1 MILTFVEH
9 DRGAL
14 NPVSLQM
21 LACARRSSC
30 ETGAPVHGVTIGG
43 TADGFPEK
51 LRLHGVR
58 HVYLFDHP
66 SLNQY
71 APAAWAR
78 CITQLIKDRQPAIVM
93 AGATDRGNEVMA
105 WVGAITALPMAA
117 NCVELK
123 HGPFLELVRHRYGG
137 SLLEEA
143 RLHGDPKLVTIAPYT
158 FEASEVESPPVASLE
173 AISLSPEGKDL
184 RVRVIA
190 REETHSGEISLH
202 TAPVVVGGGR
212 GVGSAE
218 GFEVLEE
225 LAHALSGA
233 VGGSRVA
240 TNNGWR
246 PHSDQVGLTGN
257 RIAPDLYI
265 ACGISGAI
273 QHRVGCKGAKRI
285 LVINKDP
292 EAPFFR
298 RAHYGVVGD
307 LHEILPALTAEIRKR
322 KSSRGAS

>member
-1 MILTFVEH
+1 MILAFVEH

-21 LACARRSSC
+21 LACARRSSS
-30 ETGAPVHGVTIGG
+30 ETGAPVHAVTIGG
-43 TADGFPEK
+43 AADGFPEK
-51 LRLHGVR
+51 LRPHGVR
-58 HVYLFDHP
+58 HVYRFDHP
-66 SLNQY
+66 SLNEY
-71 APAAWAR
+71 APVAWAR
-78 CITQLIKDRQPAIVM
+78 CITQLIKDRQPTMVM

-105 WVGAITALPMAA
+105 WAGAITALPMAA
-117 NCVELK
+117 NCVQLK
-123 HGPFLELVRHRYGG
+123 HGPVLELVRYRFGG

-143 RLHGDPKLVTIAPYT
+143 RLHGDPKLLTIAPYT
-158 FEASEVESPPVASLE
+158 FEPSEVENPPVASLE
-173 AISLSPEGKDL
+173 TISHVPEPKDL
-184 RVRVIA
+184 RVRVVA
-190 REETHSGEISLH
+190 REETHSGGISLH

-218 GFEVLEE
+218 GFRVLEE
-225 LAHALSGA
+225 LANVLSGA

-246 PHSDQVGLTGN
+246 PHSDQVGLTGS

-273 QHRVGCKGAKRI
+273 QHQVGCKGAKRI
-285 LVINKDP
+285 LVINKDR

-298 RAHYGVVGD
+298 RADYGVVGD

-322 KSSRGAS
+322 KSSRGVS